1 MFMKFMKFSGF
12 PPNPCSPCNYVIII
26 LGAAAA
32 THQAAEDV
40 ESGGEPLQAL
50 GRAKLDLCGALKRL
64 LKFVQLRE
72 SQYHYI
78 ILYI

>member
-1 MFMKFMKFSGF
+1 MFLKFVKFSGF
-12 PPNPCSPCNYVIII
+12 PPNPCSPYVIII

-64 LKFVQLRE
+64 FKFVQLRE
-72 SQYHYI
+72 SH
-78 ILYI
+78 

>member
-1 MFMKFMKFSGF
+1 MKLSYYHLYQYYMDVSEICEIQWF
-12 PPNPCSPCNYVIII
+12 PHVIII

-64 LKFVQLRE
+64 FKFVQLRE
-72 SQYHYI
+72 SH
-78 ILYI
+78 